1 MLFLGILFEDRDFFV
16 IFGILVVFVF
26 SKVFVVGLDLNLV
39 ERILGFWRFFLILE
53 DWINLVLVGVSFF
66 VFF

>member
-39 ERILGFWRFFLILE
+39 ERILGF
-53 DWINLVLVGVSFF
+53 
-66 VFF
+66 

>member
-16 IFGILVVFVF
+16 IFGISVVFVF

-39 ERILGFWRFFLILE
+39 ERILGFRRFFLILE

>member
-26 SKVFVVGLDLNLV
+26 RKVFEVGLDLNLV
-39 ERILGFWRFFLILE
+39 ERILGF
-53 DWINLVLVGVSFF
+53 
-66 VFF
+66 

>member
-1 MLFLGILFEDRDFFV
+1 MLFLGILFEDRVFFV

-39 ERILGFWRFFLILE
+39 ERILGF
-53 DWINLVLVGVSFF
+53 
-66 VFF
+66 

>member
-16 IFGILVVFVF
+16 TFGISVVFVF

-39 ERILGFWRFFLILE
+39 ERILGF
-53 DWINLVLVGVSFF
+53 
-66 VFF
+66 

>member
-16 IFGILVVFVF
+16 IFGISVVFVF